1 MRLIKCWPPVPTW
14 VYSFSDVFKIEQFTQ
29 ISPHLVI
36 MFFSRELLAV
46 VEDVQHLTSDTF
58 ILCNDACME
67 LKIPFMIKSCSA
79 IGANGI
85 PVNLVNSDVCLFFA
99 FWQLHTH
106 THTPIFTTYI
116 SVEGCTAIKTV
127 RSLWVTRSHVQC
139 YSKSWYYIMSYRF
152 E

>member
-1 MRLIKCWPPVPTW
+1 
-14 VYSFSDVFKIEQFTQ
+14 
-29 ISPHLVI
+29 

-79 IGANGI
+79 IGTNGY

-99 FWQLHTH
+99 F
-106 THTPIFTTYI
+106 
-116 SVEGCTAIKTV
+116 
-127 RSLWVTRSHVQC
+127 
-139 YSKSWYYIMSYRF
+139 
-152 E
+152 